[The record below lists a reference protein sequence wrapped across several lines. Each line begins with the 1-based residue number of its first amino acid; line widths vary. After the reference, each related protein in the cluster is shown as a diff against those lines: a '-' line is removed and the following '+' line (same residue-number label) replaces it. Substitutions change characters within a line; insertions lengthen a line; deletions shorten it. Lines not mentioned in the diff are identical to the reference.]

1 MDTDIV
7 ICAEQRLFAEALAT
21 VLSARGYHV
30 VAITEEPDEAAA
42 VAARSHVDI
51 CLMERELRRADAAA
65 GIRRVTEVSPDTSV
79 IVLSVSTD
87 LAVPGGALQQGALAV
102 ADKEDS
108 VEEVIDLI
116 ERVRDGEVVTPP
128 PILAAEDAEA
138 PPDPQRDV
146 LRLLTAREREV
157 LERLVQGQSTAS
169 LAKDMGITYAT
180 ARTHIQNLLAK
191 LGVHS
196 KLEAVALTISN
207 RWLAGPVL
215 PSNGDQSAVTSG

>member
-21 VLSARGYHV
+21 VLSKRGYHV
-30 VAITEEPDEAAA
+30 VAITDEPDEAAA

-51 CLMERELRRADAAA
+51 CLMERELRRADTAA
-65 GIRRVTEVSPDTSV
+65 GIRRVTEASPDTSV

-87 LAVPGGALQQGALAV
+87 LAVARGARELGALAV

-116 ERVRDGEVVTPP
+116 ERVRDGEAVTPP
-128 PILAAEDAEA
+128 PVPGGEDVEA
-138 PPDPQRDV
+138 PAEPGRDV
-146 LRLLTAREREV
+146 LGLLTAREREV

-207 RWLAGPVL
+207 RWLTRPVS
-215 PSNGDQSAVTSG
+215 PSDGDQSAVTSG